1 MQSQNNMTQPPV
13 AERIPYEIKTP
24 DSDTRTDYYYWMRFR
39 EDPKVI
45 EYLNAEN
52 AYMNQIMQ
60 HTEAVQQ
67 TLFHEMKNRV
77 KSDESSYPYKKGNYY
92 FYTRYEAGGEYAI
105 YCRKKE
111 SLNSKEEIIVNG
123 DSLGKGK
130 PFLNFWV
137 KSNHDNTIAAVPMD
151 TQGRN
156 FFTIRFKDLSN
167 GEWLKDEIPM
177 TRNNVVWTLDNKALI
192 YTIPHPE
199 TLRIYQVKKH
209 VLGTDVSKDVLLYEE
224 PDETLDCALYISR
237 SEKYIFIDAS
247 RTDANE
253 IRFTSAENPGD
264 FRLFQQL
271 TPDMFYSVDHV
282 DGDKFLIHTNYKA
295 KNYRLCEAQIR
306 NTMKEK
312 WVDIISH
319 RSDVFLNEVLFFKNF
334 MVAEESI
341 NGLTQFRIIKPEDT
355 MRIQFAEPGYYISL
369 GTNEEFDVDF
379 VRYNYASLITP
390 FSVYDYDLNTR
401 QSILRKSK
409 EVPTY
414 DKTKYVSERIM
425 VEARDGK
432 LVPMTI
438 AYRKDKFKKDGT
450 MPGFIY
456 GYGSYGYSN
465 EDYFDSN
472 IISLLDRGFVYAN
485 THIRGGQD
493 MGGQWYEDGKMLHK
507 KNTFYDFIDCS
518 AWLIDNKYVA
528 KNGLFANG
536 GSAGGLLM
544 GVVVNMRPD
553 LYKGVIA
560 DVPFVDVLS
569 TMEDETIPLTTFE
582 WLEWGNPK
590 IKEQYDYMKSYSPY
604 DNVEAKAYPNLL
616 VTTGL
621 YDSQVQYWEPAKWV
635 AKLRY
640 TKTDKN
646 NLLLRTNM
654 SAGHGGK
661 YGRYESMHEIAFM
674 YAFILDVWN
683 SGK

>member
-1 MQSQNNMTQPPV
+1 MIQPPV
-13 AERIPYEIKTP
+13 AERIPHQITTP
-24 DSDTRTDYYYWMRFR
+24 HGDTRTDYYYWMRFR

-45 EYLNAEN
+45 EYLTAEN
-52 AYMNQIMQ
+52 AYTNQIML
-60 HTEAVQQ
+60 HTEAEQK
-67 TLFHEMKNRV
+67 TLFNEMKNRV
-77 KSDESSYPYKKGNYY
+77 IEDESSYPYKKGNYY

-111 SLNSKEEIIVNG
+111 SLNAKEEIIVNG
-123 DSLGKGK
+123 DSLAKDK
-130 PFLNFWV
+130 SFLHFWV
-137 KSNHDNTIAAVPMD
+137 KSNHNNTIAAVPMD
-151 TQGRN
+151 TLGRN
-156 FFTIRFKDLSN
+156 FFTIRFKDLST

-192 YTIPHPE
+192 YTLPHPV

-209 VLGTDVSKDVLLYEE
+209 VIGTDVSKDILLYEE
-224 PDETLDCALYISR
+224 PDETLDCDLYLSR
-237 SEKYIFIDAS
+237 SEKYIFLNAS

-271 TPDMFYSVDHV
+271 IPDMFYSVDHV
-282 DGDKFLIHTNYKA
+282 NGDKFLIHTNYNA

-312 WVDIISH
+312 WTDIIPH
-319 RSDVFLNEVLFFKNF
+319 RNDVFLNEVLFFKNF

-341 NGLTQFRIIKPEDT
+341 NGLTQIRIIKPEDT
-355 MRIQFAEPGYYISL
+355 IHIEFEEPGYYVTL
-369 GTNEEFDVDF
+369 GANEEFDADF

-390 FSVYDYDLNTR
+390 FSVYDFDLNTGK
-401 QSILRKSK
+401 SILRKSK

-414 DKTKYVSERIM
+414 DKSKYISERIL

-472 IISLLDRGFVYAN
+472 IISLLDRGFIYAN

-518 AWLIDNKYVA
+518 EWLIDNKYVA

-544 GVVVNMRPD
+544 GAIINMRPD
-553 LYKGVIA
+553 LYRAVVA

-635 AKLRY
+635 AKMRY
-640 TKTDKN
+640 LKTDDN
-646 NLLLRTNM
+646 VLLLKTNM

-661 YGRYESMHEIAFM
+661 YGRFERIHEIAFK
-674 YAFILDVWN
+674 YAFIIDIWN